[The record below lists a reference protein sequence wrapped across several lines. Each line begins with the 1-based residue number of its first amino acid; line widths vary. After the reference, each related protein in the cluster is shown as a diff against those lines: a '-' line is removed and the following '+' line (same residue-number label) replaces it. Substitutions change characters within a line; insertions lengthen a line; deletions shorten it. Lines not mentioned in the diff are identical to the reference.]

1 MGLLTADEAGSHL
14 WYVLLH
20 LLQFFLIKRDIAKIT
35 SIIDLLCAIL
45 QFSGLLILPQKVSR
59 KFSSA
64 ERLLPQANLRLNLGF
79 LFQNCPCCHI
89 CIKGSDRFILLLSSE
104 TQNQHLNYISESPGL
119 PALRFLPSP
128 TNLLPFSEDKFV
140 TASVNLLT
148 LPFLCFLLQLML
160 FTRLMSVLN
169 ILLCSNK
176 LYRGM
181 ELEFETVAETS
192 EEHLPSSSL
201 YFDIFSCFF

>member
-35 SIIDLLCAIL
+35 RVIDLFCAIL

-104 TQNQHLNYISESPGL
+104 TQNQYLNYISESWFTCF
-119 PALRFLPSP
+119 AI
-128 TNLLPFSEDKFV
+128 
-140 TASVNLLT
+140 LT
-148 LPFLCFLLQLML
+148 FP
-160 FTRLMSVLN
+160 
-169 ILLCSNK
+169 NK
-176 LYRGM
+176 LTPVFRRQICNCFSQ
-181 ELEFETVAETS
+181 LIDTS
-192 EEHLPSSSL
+192 IPL
-201 YFDIFSCFF
+201 FSFIVDVVSKTEVSVEYAFMFQ